1 MPPTPG
7 RILSFSLAA
16 SAVAIALAAARPGD
30 PAADDHSWFD
40 PVIDVRALLLDGLVE
55 RPDPVAMRDAA
66 IRAMVESVDDPY
78 TVWIP
83 PAEQATF
90 NKSMR
95 GNYVGIGCE
104 IDTDGGYLR
113 VVSPFEE
120 SPAERAGIR
129 AGDLIIDI
137 DGTSTHDRP
146 AAECTRLL
154 LGDPGTEVR
163 LTVRHRDGREEA
175 LTVTRAPIQA
185 RTVKGLVRDESGWR
199 WTLAPGSD
207 LGYVRLLQF
216 TETSSADL
224 RRAVD
229 EAIRLGARGLI
240 LDLRFNG
247 GGSLGSAI
255 EIADVFLSGEPVVTV
270 RGRRDGE
277 RTFASK
283 AAGDDVKVPLVVLV
297 NDASAS
303 ASEIVAGALR
313 EAGRARVVGTR
324 TYGKGSVQEVRDLP
338 EGRGSLKLTTA
349 KYYLPSGRNL
359 HRDPDAIGKGL
370 VWGVDPDPGYH
381 VSMSPPEANASFEL
395 RRRFEVPGVEVDP
408 ANPPRPDDP
417 AWIARGGPVEDPA
430 SGLGDPQLAAAVTAL
445 RAKIDSG
452 EWPARIDG
460 SDEDGLQAAAVDDE
474 LLESIAYRERL
485 EREMKTVEERIRD
498 LEKARD
504 EATAAPA
511 GSPVTP

>member
-1 MPPTPG
+1 MTPNPR
-7 RILSFSLAA
+7 RIPVLAA
-16 SAVAIALAAARPGD
+16 LAVPAAAAAIAFAAVRAGD

-55 RPDPVAMRDAA
+55 PPDAAAMRDAA
-66 IRAMVESVDDPY
+66 IRAMVGSVGDPY

-83 PAEQATF
+83 PADLASF
-90 NKSMR
+90 NKSLR
-95 GNYVGIGCE
+95 GSYAGIGCE
-104 IDTDGGYLR
+104 IDTSGGFLR
-113 VVSPFEE
+113 VVNPFED

-129 AGDLIIDI
+129 SGDLVLEI
-137 DGTSTHDRP
+137 DGTSTRDRP

-154 LGDPGTEVR
+154 LGEPGTEVR
-163 LTVRHRDGREEA
+163 LTLRRRDGHEEVV
-175 LTVTRAPIQA
+175 TVMRAPIQA
-185 RTVKGLVRDESGWR
+185 RTVKGLFRDESGWR

-216 TETSSADL
+216 TETSRADL
-224 RRAVD
+224 RAALD
-229 EAIRLGARGLI
+229 AAISGGAKGII

-255 EIADVFLSGEPVVTV
+255 EIADTFLSGEPIVSV

-283 AAGDDVKVPLVVLV
+283 PSGDDLRLPLVVLV

-303 ASEIVAGALR
+303 ASEIIAGSLR
-313 EAGRARVVGTR
+313 ESGRARVLGTR

-359 HRDPDAIGKGL
+359 HREPDAIEKGL

-381 VSMSPPEANASFEL
+381 VPMSPPEASASFDL
-395 RRRFEVPGVEVDP
+395 RRRFEVPGGPVDP
-408 ANPPRPDDP
+408 ANPPRFDDP
-417 AWIARGGPVEDPA
+417 AWIARGGSPSDPA
-430 SGLGDPQLAAAVTAL
+430 SGLGDRQLAAAVVAL
-445 RAKIDSG
+445 RAKLDSG
-452 EWPARIDG
+452 AWPERVDESDG
-460 SDEDGLQAAAVDDE
+460 EGAQAAAVDDE
-474 LLESIAYRERL
+474 LLETLAYRERL
-485 EREMKTVEERIRD
+485 ERELTGVEERIRS
-498 LEKARD
+498 LEAAR
-504 EATAAPA
+504 ERAAPEPA
-511 GSPVTP
+511 SP